1 LAFGCTGRKSGS
13 GDAGRKSRSGDTGR
27 KSRSGDA
34 GSGDAG
40 RGDAGSGDAGK
51 RGEMTEEQLVLVERH
66 PEQRTALLRINRPK
80 QLNALNAEVMDQLC
94 DAMEG
99 LDRDDGVRVMVV
111 TGNERAFAAGA
122 DIGEMAGAS
131 PIDMLKGNRIGQ
143 WDRVRRITK
152 PVIAAVNG
160 WCLGGGCELAMT
172 LDLIVAGESAKFGQ
186 PEIGIGV
193 IPGAGGT
200 QRLTRAIGK
209 AKAMRMILTGEPI
222 TAREAE
228 AAGLVAQVTADELCV
243 EDALALAAKIAAK
256 SPLALRLA
264 KESVNAAF
272 EMSLTDA
279 LAHER
284 RLFYLLFA
292 SEDQKEGMAAF
303 LEKRTPDFTGR

>member
-1 LAFGCTGRKSGS
+1 MPD
-13 GDAGRKSRSGDTGR
+13 DA
-27 KSRSGDA
+27 
-34 GSGDAG
+34 
-40 RGDAGSGDAGK
+40 
-51 RGEMTEEQLVLVERH
+51 LILVERQA
-66 PEQRTALLRINRPK
+66 EQRTALVRLNRPK
-80 QLNALNAEVMDQLC
+80 QLNALNGAVMDELC
-94 DAMEG
+94 TTLEE
-99 LDRDDGVRVMVV
+99 LDRDDTVRVIVV

-131 PIDMLKGNRIGQ
+131 PIDMLLTNRIGQ
-143 WDRVRRITK
+143 WDRIRKVGK

-160 WCLGGGCELAMT
+160 WALGGGCELAMA
-172 LDLIVAGESAKFGQ
+172 LDLIVAGEGAKFGQ

-209 AKAMRMILTGEPI
+209 SKAMEMILTGNPI

-228 AAGLVAQVTADELCV
+228 EAGLVARVTQDELVV
-243 EDALALAAKIAAK
+243 EDALALAATIATK
-256 SPLALRLA
+256 SPIALRLA
-264 KESVNAAF
+264 KEAVNAAY

-284 RLFYLLFA
+284 RLFYLLFS

-303 LEKRTPDFTGR
+303 LEKRSPDFKGR

>member
-1 LAFGCTGRKSGS
+1 VT
-13 GDAGRKSRSGDTGR
+13 DD
-27 KSRSGDA
+27 
-34 GSGDAG
+34 
-40 RGDAGSGDAGK
+40 
-51 RGEMTEEQLVLVERH
+51 QLILVERQA
-66 PEQRTALLRINRPK
+66 EQRTALVRLNRPK
-80 QLNALNAEVMDQLC
+80 QLNALNGAVMDALC
-94 DAMEG
+94 EALEE
-99 LDRDDGVRVMVV
+99 LDRDDEIRAIVV

-122 DIGEMAGAS
+122 DIGEMAGAT
-131 PIDMLKGNRIGQ
+131 PIDMLITNRIGQ
-143 WDRVRRITK
+143 WDRIRKVTK

-160 WCLGGGCELAMT
+160 WALGGGCELAMT
-172 LDLIVAGESAKFGQ
+172 LDLIVAGEGAKFGQ
-186 PEIGIGV
+186 PEINIGV

-209 AKAMRMILTGEPI
+209 AKAMEMILTGEAI

-228 AAGLVAQVTADELCV
+228 AAGLVAHVTQDELVV
-243 EDALALAAKIAAK
+243 EDSLALAAKMATK

-264 KESVNAAF
+264 KEAVNAAY

-303 LEKRTPDFTGR
+303 LEKRAPEFKGR

>member
-1 LAFGCTGRKSGS
+1 MS
-13 GDAGRKSRSGDTGR
+13 D
-27 KSRSGDA
+27 
-34 GSGDAG
+34 
-40 RGDAGSGDAGK
+40 
-51 RGEMTEEQLVLVERH
+51 EQLVLVERQA
-66 PEQRTALLRINRPK
+66 EQRTALVRLNRPK
-80 QLNALNAEVMDQLC
+80 QLNALNGPTMDALC
-94 DAMEG
+94 AALEE
-99 LDRDDGVRVMVV
+99 LDRDDAVRAIVV
-111 TGNERAFAAGA
+111 TGSERAFAAGA
-122 DIGEMAGAS
+122 DIGEMAAAT
-131 PIDMLKGNRIGQ
+131 PIDMLVSNRIGQ

-160 WCLGGGCELAMT
+160 WCLGGGCELAMA
-172 LDLIVAGESAKFGQ
+172 LDLIVAGEGAKFGQ
-186 PEIGIGV
+186 PEIGIGI

-209 AKAMRMILTGEPI
+209 SKAMAMILTGEPI
-222 TAREAE
+222 SAREAD
-228 AAGLVAQVTADELCV
+228 AAGLVARVTQDELCV
-243 EDALALAAKIAAK
+243 EDALALAASIATK

-264 KESVNAAF
+264 KEAVNAAY